1 MNGRMIEYINH
12 KRKEVSE
19 ESFPVESFLADFRQA
34 FQMYKVSMIIR
45 ESVGKPKLFENIFEN
60 DGF

>member
-1 MNGRMIEYINH
+1 MVEYINQ
-12 KRKEVSE
+12 RRNEVCE
-19 ESFPVESFLADFRQA
+19 KSFPVESFLADFRQA

-45 ESVGKPKLFENIFEN
+45 ESVGKPKLSDNMFET